1 MSSSIHLRVAMAD
14 SGRTDL
20 AGRMR
25 IGAAVADFTLC
36 RIDGPAGESSVEPKV
51 MEVLKV
57 LVEHQG
63 EPVSRDD
70 LIEAVWTGKFGGE
83 ERLSRA
89 ISLLRKAL
97 GDVRGQHTHIETVP
111 RLGYHL
117 IADVEPVSTTPPS
130 LGAGHLHWTTAKIAA
145 LASAVAFAIVASLI
159 LIRPGLP
166 ATDMLRPAGGMAPV
180 NPVQAN
186 SIAVLPFADLS
197 PSADQR
203 YFSDGLAE
211 EILDALANVDG
222 LSVVGRTSS
231 FAYRDAPTDVR
242 DIGEALGVAFLLE
255 GSVRKQDDQ
264 LRVVAQL
271 IRTEDG
277 FHAWSKTY
285 DGSVSDI
292 FDFQEDVA
300 RSIALALTPESDAGA
315 QRLAPELTS
324 SREAYDLYLQGR
336 EMSRRFGVDN
346 KLAAIDLLK
355 QATAIDPE
363 FAEAWAWLANS
374 YIYVPLARPAE
385 DPTPVWNATKDAVN
399 RALAADP
406 NLAMGHYVN
415 ALLAAGELRIDEAVA
430 SMERAYAAAPNTPFF
445 AIRRGYYLALIGQ
458 VERGAAQMEAGL
470 RLDPTDAPGLNNLGW
485 AKIHLGETEAGLA
498 MIDRAVP
505 LGFDPARIG
514 RCSFIAAMVTEQDG
528 YTCFLE
534 TPQTIRGRYPG
545 FLRSEAGW
553 ETFARAMSFGDP
565 EAKSFVLPRMLEVL
579 EAGEHPSNTYAL
591 GVLYGLGEGD
601 QFINFLLENR
611 HMMNPSSLYVLWT
624 VPPGWSSVTTHP
636 RFPEFAERLG
646 LIDAWEIHGWPDR
659 CQPLAGDETEAR
671 SFVCTAK

>member
-1 MSSSIHLRVAMAD
+1 MTEPERIDFER
-14 SGRTDL
+14 
-20 AGRMR
+20 RMR
-25 IGAAVADFTLC
+25 IGTAIADFTLC
-36 RIDGPAGESSVEPKV
+36 RIAGSTGENSVEPKV

-57 LVEHQG
+57 LVERRG
-63 EPVSRDD
+63 EPVARDE

-89 ISLLRKAL
+89 ISLLRKTL
-97 GDVRGQHTHIETVP
+97 GDVQGRHTHIETVP
-111 RLGYHL
+111 RFGYRL
-117 IADVEPVSTTPPS
+117 IAQVEPLKDAEKT
-130 LGAGHLHWTTAKIAA
+130 IAA
-145 LASAVAFAIVASLI
+145 ANLRWSLPRLTLMAAAVGFTVVLGLTWMGPGITANVASNTVS
-159 LIRPGLP
+159 RDTNP
-166 ATDMLRPAGGMAPV
+166 ALLAQTPDDR
-180 NPVQAN
+180 

-197 PSADQR
+197 PAGDQR

-211 EILDALANVDG
+211 EVLDALANVDG
-222 LSVVGRTSS
+222 LSVAGRTSS
-231 FAYRDAPTDVR
+231 FAYRDANA
-242 DIGEALGVAFLLE
+242 DIREIGQALGVAFLLE
-255 GSVRKQDDQ
+255 GSVRKQADQ
-264 LRVVAQL
+264 LRVTAQL
-271 IRTEDG
+271 IRTDDG

-285 DGSVSDI
+285 DGNVADI

-300 RSIALALTPESDAGA
+300 RSIALAMTPDHDAGSE
-315 QRLAPELTS
+315 RLAPPLTS

-374 YIYVPLARPAE
+374 YIYVPVARPAE
-385 DPTPVWNATKDAVN
+385 DPIPVWNATKDAVN

-406 NLAMGHYVN
+406 NIAMGHYVN
-415 ALLAAGELRIDEAVA
+415 ALLAAEELRIDEAVA
-430 SMERAYAAAPNTPFF
+430 SMERAYTAAPNTPFF

-498 MIDRAVP
+498 MIDRAVS

-534 TPQTIRGRYPG
+534 TPQTIRGRYPE

-553 ETFARAMSFGDP
+553 ETFARAMAFRDP
-565 EAKSFVLPRMLEVL
+565 GAKSFVLPRMVEVL
-579 EAGEHPSNTYAL
+579 EAGEHPSNTYSL
-591 GVLYGLGEGD
+591 GVLYGLGEGE
-601 QFINFLLENR
+601 QFIKFLLENR
-611 HMMNPSSLYVLWT
+611 SMMNSSSLYALWT
-624 VPPGWSSVTTHP
+624 VPPGWPSVTTHQ
-636 RFPEFAERLG
+636 RFP
-646 LIDAWEIHGWPDR
+646 
-659 CQPLAGDETEAR
+659 
-671 SFVCTAK
+671 